1 MIVNNLPSDY
11 RYMTVRENVEHLT
24 QVKSFPDVIR
34 IRQDKDMISLAVPTA
49 VPVSEK
55 SEPVDVSGWLR

>member
-24 QVKSFPDVIR
+24 QDKTFPDVIKV
-34 IRQDKDMISLAVPTA
+34 RQDQGMLSFAVPAA
-49 VPVSEK
+49 VPVSGK
-55 SEPVDVSGWLR
+55 VEPVDVTGWTQ